1 MAGFVAGIQI
11 LKGGGGIGGVTGV
24 CKRERK
30 AVLLRA
36 EEEKRRGVEP
46 DLGDVIPFA
55 KKNDSRPENAEKVK
69 ELMEML
75 DSPEA
80 RIRLRAVVATKD
92 LSNEESEPILCK
104 VFDDGEK
111 ELNNLYFAT
120 LALGYKPNSRS
131 FDLLMTLLDSEV
143 EQEIRANALAAL
155 GYLNDPR
162 AIPTLIRAVYEET
175 HWTAKCAAVVSLGI
189 LKDPTAYDAILH
201 ALSMDSKGL
210 DDMKISAV
218 GALGEIGRQRISIQ
232 CDRETRSH
240 MYLSTSPTMVPSR
253 FLHLGDERCLEHI
266 TGFAESDNF
275 ILRQILAES
284 LANFT
289 APKALATLR
298 ILKQD
303 PHPNVSKAAGYSL
316 DHITKAQA

>member
-1 MAGFVAGIQI
+1 MTGFVAGIQI
-11 LKGGGGIGGVTGV
+11 LKGGGGRGGATGV
-24 CKRERK
+24 CRRARK
-30 AVLLRA
+30 AVFLSA
-36 EEEKRRGVEP
+36 EKEDRRGVEP

-55 KKNDSRPENAEKVK
+55 KKNESRPENAEKVK

-75 DSPEA
+75 DSPEPS
-80 RIRLRAVVATKD
+80 IRLRAVVATKD
-92 LSNEESEPILCK
+92 LSDEESEPILCK

-120 LALGYKPNSRS
+120 LALGYKPNTRS

-162 AIPTLIRAVYEET
+162 ALPALIRAVYEET

-189 LKDPTAYDAILH
+189 LKDPAGYEAVLH
-201 ALSMDSKGL
+201 ALSMDSQGL

-218 GALGEIGRQRISIQ
+218 GALGEIG
-232 CDRETRSH
+232 
-240 MYLSTSPTMVPSR
+240 
-253 FLHLGDERCLEHI
+253 DEKCLEHI
-266 TGFAESDNF
+266 TGYAESKNF